1 MRPKPFVKART
12 EPMFGSPDD
21 RETRGPEDGTPPDL
35 GIFLDQV
42 SNDAKGWVT
51 AQKEYTLLLV
61 SERFGRMSGSLVG
74 MILLMMFLAGALF
87 MCTAALALYLG
98 HVLHSLPLGFVCVG
112 GLYLVLAGLF
122 HLFGRRK
129 IQDLVTL
136 TVINSSRDEDPI
148 P

>member
-1 MRPKPFVKART
+1 
-12 EPMFGSPDD
+12 MFGSPDD
-21 RETRGPEDGTPPDL
+21 RKDRGPEDGAPQDL
-35 GIFLDQV
+35 GVFLDQV
-42 SNDAKGWVT
+42 TNDAKGWVQ
-51 AQKEYTLLLV
+51 AQKEYTILIA

-74 MILLMMFLAGALF
+74 MIVLMVFLAGALF

-98 HVLHSLPLGFVCVG
+98 QVLGSIPLGFVCVG
-112 GLYLVLAGLF
+112 GLYLLLAGLF

-136 TVINSSRDEDPI
+136 TIINSSRDEDPI